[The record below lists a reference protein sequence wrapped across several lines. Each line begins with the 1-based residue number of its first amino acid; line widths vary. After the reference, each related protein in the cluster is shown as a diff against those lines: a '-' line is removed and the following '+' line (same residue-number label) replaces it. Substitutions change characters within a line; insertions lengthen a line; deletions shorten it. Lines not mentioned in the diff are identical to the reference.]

1 MDGAWGVMSALIE
14 IERWESDRRRPRSDQ
29 MSGGPVPVPMDDS
42 MWVRD
47 KAWEEN
53 VPVIWAVGSADEG
66 GGAER
71 RAHQ

>member
-1 MDGAWGVMSALIE
+1 MDGAWGVTSALIE
-14 IERWESDRRRPRSDQ
+14 IDRWESDRRRPRSDQ

-42 MWVRD
+42 TRERD
-47 KAWEEN
+47 EAWEEN
-53 VPVIWAVGSADEG
+53 VPVIWAVGGADEG